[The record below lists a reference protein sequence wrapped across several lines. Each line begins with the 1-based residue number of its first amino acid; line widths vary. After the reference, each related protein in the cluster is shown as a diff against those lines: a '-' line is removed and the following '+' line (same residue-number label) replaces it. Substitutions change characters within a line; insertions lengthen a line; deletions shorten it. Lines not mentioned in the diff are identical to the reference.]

1 MPELHESPS
10 TEKTWDSFA
19 PPGSTRDKE
28 YARIA
33 RQLRYLVA
41 VTIAVRD
48 FAWLLRSIPLWIN
61 FRQFKR
67 ETRQWS
73 SDEVQRA
80 VSDALDSPK
89 MQQTIRDIVSDNV
102 SSAMDEEIKK
112 KKNSE
117 PPTAF
122 PNEAAELEEINRRAV
137 AALNYDSPDPSDIHF
152 LIDELHSA
160 RPIAR
165 SSAGKALRGVNTH
178 IVGSDYYSQSP
189 ASAFIPVTPGKLM
202 ETINQPDENAADI
215 AWAFHDMKKLTNWN
229 INPFDVRALTS
240 GVVNTNR
247 YAIRPRHPH
256 LASCPNKGSA
266 TAC

>member
-41 VTIAVRD
+41 VTIAVVILLGC
-48 FAWLLRSIPLWIN
+48 FAAFLFWIN

-67 ETRQWS
+67 EARQWS

-80 VSDALDSPK
+80 VSDALESPK

-122 PNEAAELEEINRRAV
+122 PNEAAELEEINRRVV
-137 AALNYDSPDPSDIHF
+137 AALNYDNPDPSDIHF

-165 SSAGKALRGVNTH
+165 ISAGRALRELYLHV
-178 IVGSDYYSQSP
+178 VGSDYYSSTQPS
-189 ASAFIPVTPGKLM
+189 SFIPVNPSQLM
-202 ETINQPDENAADI
+202 ETINQPGGSAADMG
-215 AWAFHDMKKLTNWN
+215 WAFHDMKKLTNWN
-229 INPFDVRALTS
+229 VNPFDVRAANQWCRQHKSICDSSPSSSQL
-240 GVVNTNR
+240 
-247 YAIRPRHPH
+247 P
-256 LASCPNKGSA
+256 
-266 TAC
+266 